1 MKCLCTRQLKQS
13 QKIHSSNNHIDNNLP
28 KTLLKLTMTK
38 ACDLSGKKVQFGNN
52 VSKAN
57 NKTRRKF
64 NVNLQSV
71 TFKSDILNKNIR
83 FSVATSSIRTVSK
96 FGGIDEFLMQTKSKK
111 LSQKAKRVQRAM
123 NNSQKKAS

>member
-1 MKCLCTRQLKQS
+1 
-13 QKIHSSNNHIDNNLP
+13 
-28 KTLLKLTMTK
+28 MTK

-71 TFKSDILNKNIR
+71 TFKSDILNKKIR
-83 FSVATSSIRTVSK
+83 VSVATSSIRTVSK
-96 FGGIDEFLMQTKSKK
+96 FGGIDEFLTQTKSKK

-123 NNSQKKAS
+123 NNAQKKAS

>member
-1 MKCLCTRQLKQS
+1 
-13 QKIHSSNNHIDNNLP
+13 
-28 KTLLKLTMTK
+28 MTK

-71 TFKSDILNKNIR
+71 TFKSEILNKNIR
-83 FSVATSSIRTVSK
+83 FFVATSSIRTVSK
-96 FGGIDEFLMQTKSKK
+96 
-111 LSQKAKRVQRAM
+111 LSLIHI
-123 NNSQKKAS
+123 

>member
-1 MKCLCTRQLKQS
+1 
-13 QKIHSSNNHIDNNLP
+13 
-28 KTLLKLTMTK
+28 MTK

-71 TFKSDILNKNIR
+71 TFKSEILNKNIR
-83 FSVATSSIRTVSK
+83 LSVATSSIRTVSK
-96 FGGIDEFLMQTKSKK
+96 FGGIDEFLTKTKSKK

-123 NNSQKKAS
+123 NNAQKKAS

>member
-1 MKCLCTRQLKQS
+1 
-13 QKIHSSNNHIDNNLP
+13 
-28 KTLLKLTMTK
+28 MTK

-83 FSVATSSIRTVSK
+83 FSVATSSIRTGSK
-96 FGGIDEFLMQTKSKK
+96 FGGIDEFLTQTKSKK

-123 NNSQKKAS
+123 NNAQKKAS

>member
-1 MKCLCTRQLKQS
+1 
-13 QKIHSSNNHIDNNLP
+13 
-28 KTLLKLTMTK
+28 MTK

-71 TFKSDILNKNIR
+71 TFQSDILKKNIR
-83 FSVATSSIRTVSK
+83 LSVATSSIRTVSK
-96 FGGIDEFLMQTKSKK
+96 FGGIDEFLTNHPTK
-111 LSQKAKRVQRAM
+111 LTYYDG
-123 NNSQKKAS
+123 